1 MLCALRMHIA
11 YAAHT
16 EACTFYLDDEGICR
30 RVLRKRARPLTA
42 LVSGASE
49 ENGDKSERCLGAQY
63 VASLDTS
70 ANGGLIPMPRVGVPM
85 LFAYVSEG
93 GRIALVRTGNVL
105 RFEQH
110 GTPDDRPSQRQTRP
124 SLPEEAPIPAKPDS
138 GVRARPDDDDDD
150 DGPIVPDVPIEIAP
164 PIVSDATAEMP
175 IAVTAEAPAI
185 MAPVAIPQL
194 AQLSDDDG
202 SDVDETSA
210 ARTQLFRAS
219 RPPPSTIRTPTG
231 NTPIPERPSW
241 MPSTRIE
248 RVSIVPAAPAS
259 SQREI
264 EAAPNT
270 DRDPSPVTPRG
281 RGMLPLR
288 AGRGRG

>member
-1 MLCALRMHIA
+1 MHCALRMHIA

-16 EACTFYLDDEGICR
+16 EACTFYLDDDGICR
-30 RVLRKRARPLTA
+30 RVLRKRAKPLTA
-42 LVSGASE
+42 LLSGANE
-49 ENGDKSERCLGAQY
+49 ENGSNADQRSERCLGAQY
-63 VASLDTS
+63 VASLDPS
-70 ANGGLIPMPRVGVPM
+70 ASGGLIPLPRVGVPM
-85 LFAYVSEG
+85 LFAYVGEG

-124 SLPEEAPIPAKPDS
+124 SLADEGPDTDAAKPDS
-138 GVRARPDDDDDD
+138 GVRACPEIDEDE
-150 DGPIVPDVPIEIAP
+150 PIVPDIPIEIAA

-175 IAVTAEAPAI
+175 VAETAEMPAI
-185 MAPVAIPQL
+185 APL
-194 AQLSDDDG
+194 ALAPLTDDDC
-202 SDVDETSA
+202 DETDA

-219 RPPPSTIRTPTG
+219 RPPPSTLRAASG

-241 MPSTRIE
+241 MPSTRVE
-248 RVSIVPAAPAS
+248 RVSIVHAPPPS
-259 SQREI
+259 SPREI
-264 EAAPNT
+264 EAAPST
-270 DRDPSPVTPRG
+270 DRDPTPVTPRG